1 MQENRTESN
10 GKVSLNLI
18 FGLAST
24 IAMAFAGYAMR
35 RVETLE
41 TNLRAHERYSS
52 HIGQEQRS
60 KDVERRLVNLERKV
74 LGIEP

>member
-1 MQENRTESN
+1 MQENKSDGN
-10 GKVSLNLI
+10 GKISLNLI

-41 TNLRAHERYSS
+41 ANLRSHEQYAS

-74 LGIEP
+74 LGVEP

>member
-1 MQENRTESN
+1 MLENRPDGNS
-10 GKVSLNLI
+10 KVSLNLI

-41 TNLRAHERYSS
+41 TNLRVHEQLSS
-52 HIGQEQRS
+52 HIGQEQKS